1 MIMKHQKIINML
13 DNTSIKPSK
22 FRTRNC
28 VEVNDDLRGTCNTD
42 SQIKSKTLMLK
53 SSSDAHI
60 LVGAGAT
67 DAAIQEDKNK

>member
-1 MIMKHQKIINML
+1 MKHQKIINML
-13 DNTSIKPSK
+13 DNTPIKPSK
-22 FRTRNC
+22 FRTRNW
-28 VEVNDDLRGTCNTD
+28 VEVNDDLRRTCNTD

-53 SSSDAHI
+53 SSSDAYI